1 MKFKYYCLLAKK
13 SFFNKKTNIINIF
26 LLVLS
31 MLMMV
36 LISSFSKSFNNLIT
50 NQVNNNINYH
60 ILLIHGLKD
69 TQLLSDVDN
78 ILYITDYTSF
88 SYYTK
93 TDKNKEIHLIGA
105 PDSYIKTILRK
116 QLNINGNSIIC
127 PIKFYLGDNPEEYD
141 KDYLSNIIDGTKL
154 LNKTIS
160 LSSSNYKK
168 NFNIIGVYNQDYYT
182 YGEYNICFTEIT
194 NIEEFYNK
202 DLEKIKS
209 ECDPKYQDC
218 DDIGKNSTKLA
229 VVKDV
234 SKIDKTLDAIQSM
247 GYSTNKLVDIDTT
260 GINLITTVFIILS
273 SIILVINFIILVV
286 VNNKFLQY
294 DKKNN
299 LIYKSLGYSNNILIK
314 VNYLEKIILT
324 ITSFFIS
331 ILLEIIIYIILNIV
345 FSSNIETGFS
355 ICISYLS
362 IIYSFVV
369 VLLSSMLSV
378 YVSISKNKNSIIK
391 ELSDE
396 EI

>member
-1 MKFKYYCLLAKK
+1 MKFKYYYLLAKK
-13 SFFNKKTNIINIF
+13 SFFNKKTNIINVF

-31 MLMMV
+31 MLMIV

-60 ILLIHGLKD
+60 VLLIHGLND

-78 ILYITDYTSF
+78 ISYVTDYTSF

-93 TDKNKEIHLIGA
+93 TDKNEEVHLIGV
-105 PDSYIKTILRK
+105 PKSYIRTILGK
-116 QLNINGNSIIC
+116 QSNINDNSIIC
-127 PIKFYLGDNPEEYD
+127 PTKFYFGDNPEEYD
-141 KDYLSNIIDGTKL
+141 KDYLNNIIDGTKL

-160 LSSSNYKK
+160 LNSSNYKK
-168 NFNIIGVYNQDYYT
+168 DFNIIGVYNQDYYT

-209 ECDPKYQDC
+209 ECDLKYQDC
-218 DDIGKNSTKLA
+218 NDIGKNSTKLA
-229 VVKDV
+229 VVRDV
-234 SKIDKTLDAIQSM
+234 SKIDKTLDIIQSM
-247 GYSTNKLVDIDTT
+247 GYSTNKLVNVDTT
-260 GINLITTVFIILS
+260 GINLITTIFIILS

-286 VNNKFLQY
+286 VNSKFLQY

-299 LIYKSLGYSNNILIK
+299 LIYKSLGYSNDILIK

-331 ILLEIIIYIILNIV
+331 ILLEIIIYIILNIA

-378 YVSISKNKNSIIK
+378 YVSISQNNNSIVK